1 MPAPVVRTTRIF
13 LVDANPLVISA
24 IVALVTTEPDLV
36 VAHTG
41 NCGDDLLKADETA
54 FDVAVLAWDLADAKV
69 PAVLRKL
76 KADGRTTRTVIF
88 SNNRDDSALRQAVRL
103 GAHGFCFQHE
113 SAAILLNTVRAVAA
127 GHFCIPYIDIAEL
140 SDSPL
145 SSLTV
150 RERELLEVLA
160 RGWTN
165 QQIANRTGISENTV
179 KYHLKNLYE
188 KLGARNRSMAVAAW
202 LAGSRCLRS
211 PNG

>member
-1 MPAPVVRTTRIF
+1 MPEQAAPVVGTTRIF

-24 IVALVTTEPDLV
+24 IVGLITAEPDLAMV
-36 VAHTG
+36 QTSDR
-41 NCGDDLLKADETA
+41 GDDLLKADVTT
-54 FDVAVLAWDLADAKV
+54 FDLAVLAWDLADAKA
-69 PAVLRKL
+69 PEILRKL
-76 KADGRTTRTVIF
+76 KNSGSTVKTVIF
-88 SNNRDDSALRQAVRL
+88 SNYRDPCALRQAVRL
-103 GAHGFCFQHE
+103 GARGFCFQHE
-113 SAAILLNTVRAVAA
+113 SAAILLQTIRVVAA

-140 SDSPL
+140 NDTPL

-188 KLGARNRSMAVAAW
+188 KLGARNRSMAVAVW
-202 LAGSRCLRS
+202 LRESDT
-211 PNG
+211 